1 MKKVLATI
9 AVVSLMAA
17 ATTASA
23 LTIVGTKHDL
33 SSTGGGT
40 YKSTNT
46 SQICVFC
53 HTPHNAVG
61 NSGVQGSYYPLWNR
75 NNPVGST
82 FKLYSSGSMQNGYLT
97 GGQGGASTGFTADSV
112 SLYCMSCHDG
122 QTALGAVKNKPLD
135 VASTIS
141 MTSGTISG
149 TANLNDSPNSLMNDH
164 PVNFNLTNGA
174 DPAIGVVTTNT
185 VGTAAITKKL
195 PLFKSARG
203 NTSLECASCHAVHD
217 NAEGMFLRTTMNGSL
232 LCLGCHIK

>member
-33 SSTGGGT
+33 SSTGGT
-40 YKSTNT
+40 QFKSTNT

-75 NNPVGST
+75 NNPAGSG
-82 FKLYSSGSMQNGYLT
+82 FKLYSSSGMQNSYLT

-122 QTALGAVKNKPLD
+122 NTALGAVKNVPLD
-135 VASTIS
+135 APGGITPA
-141 MTSGTISG
+141 GTLITGS
-149 TANLNDSPNSLMNDH
+149 AMLNDSPNSLMNDH

-174 DPAIGVVTTNT
+174 DPAIGAVTTNT
-185 VGTAAITKKL
+185 VGTASITKKL

>member
-17 ATTASA
+17 ATTVSA
-23 LTIVGTKHDL
+23 MSIVGTKHDL
-33 SSTGGGT
+33 SSTTGGGT
-40 YKSTNT
+40 YKGSTT
-46 SQICVFC
+46 QICVFC

-61 NSGVQGSYYPLWNR
+61 VNGSFYPLWNR
-75 NNPVGST
+75 SNPAASG
-82 FKLYSSGSMQNGYLT
+82 FKLYSSGGMQNGYLT
-97 GGQGGASTGFTADSV
+97 NGQGGASTGFTADSV

-122 QTALGAVKNKPLD
+122 ATTLGAVKNPPLD
-135 VASTIS
+135 SPASIT
-141 MTSGTISG
+141 TISG
-149 TANLNDSPNSLMNDH
+149 TNTITSSANLNDASNSLMNDH

-174 DPAIGVVTTNT
+174 DPAIGTVTTNT
-185 VGTAAITKKL
+185 VGTASITNKL
-195 PLFKSARG
+195 PLYKSQRG